1 MRQKLNTKPINRN
14 RLIDTT
20 RAVLILLVI
29 CFHYFVYWAPP
40 FTPTD
45 LYHFDY
51 TYPRFFAIGS
61 FGVHAFFVISG
72 LVIAM
77 TLSSSEGALDFLY
90 RRFARLAPAFV
101 VCCVITFTCLSTW
114 KTEGHIPSFHD
125 FLVTLTLHPEK
136 FKGHFIDGSYWSLA
150 VELRFYLWVALFY
163 AMFAKNFWI
172 GIVAFGI
179 AAIIQDIFG
188 LHFTNYYL
196 IGSYVC
202 FFLVGMS
209 FWYFSQDKYSV
220 AGWSSLSVGL
230 FLYCLRISQLSVDG
244 DYVIAINAMVITFS
258 IVLFLSIN
266 FGFGDNWR
274 LGPLPY
280 LGRLSYTL
288 YMLHQEIGVLIIG
301 LIKQN
306 TTAPDFLAVGI
317 ALLASVALSALIYHA
332 VEKPAQAFLRGLK
345 IGGRPT
351 FSPDY
356 PLTKPS

>member
-1 MRQKLNTKPINRN
+1 MNKKPSDRN
-14 RLIDTT
+14 QLIDTT
-20 RAVLILLVI
+20 RGLLILLVI
-29 CFHYFVYWAPP
+29 SFHYLVFWAPP
-40 FTPTD
+40 FTPAD

-90 RRFARLAPAFV
+90 RRFARLAPAFA
-101 VCCVITFTCLSTW
+101 VCCVITFIGLSTW

-125 FLVTLTLHPEK
+125 FLATLTLHPEK
-136 FKGHFIDGSYWSLA
+136 FKAEFIDGAYWSLA
-150 VELRFYLWVALFY
+150 VELRFYLWVALFS
-163 AMFAKNFWI
+163 AMFGRNFWM
-172 GIVAFGI
+172 GIVSFGI
-179 AAIIQDIFG
+179 AAVIQDLFG
-188 LHFTNYYL
+188 LHFTNYYF

-220 AGWSSLSVGL
+220 AGWSSLAVGL
-230 FLYCLRISQLSVDG
+230 LLYCLRMSQMSVEG
-244 DYVIAINAMVITFS
+244 DYVVAINAMVISFS
-258 IVLFLSIN
+258 ILLFLSIN
-266 FGFGDNWR
+266 FGLGDSWK

-288 YMLHQEIGVLIIG
+288 YLLHQEIGVLIIG
-301 LIKQN
+301 HIKQN

-317 ALLASVALSALIYHA
+317 ALLSSLALSVLVYHT
-332 VEKPAQAFLRGLK
+332 VEKPGQAFLRGLR

-351 FSPDY
+351 LSPDY
-356 PLTKPS
+356 PLIKPS